1 LSARSQIAILD
12 FHKGIYSMFDPIDFD
27 PALAA
32 AWPPGWPGVYGA
44 GAEAGDEIAA
54 AVAALRLE
62 TKAVPSPAEEFHGLL
77 NDMTTEMRLQ
87 FEAFRKIRQEAEAQL
102 AGDDEAGQKLAKAD
116 LKAANDA
123 LSLIVRTIEKIDSLQ
138 RSLAHDRETA
148 LERQFDENAFRQ
160 LLDDTERTIQARVA
174 ERLAAS
180 AQGGPPG
187 HCPGPDA
194 TPKVQT
200 GPPDA

>member
-1 LSARSQIAILD
+1 LACLLTAISD

-27 PALAA
+27 PALVA
-32 AWPPGWPGVYGA
+32 AWPPGRPGVYGA
-44 GAEAGDEIAA
+44 EVAGDDAGA
-54 AVAALRLE
+54 LALRLE
-62 TKAVPSPAEEFHGLL
+62 TKAAPSPAEELYSLL
-77 NDMTTEMRLQ
+77 NDMTAEMRLQ
-87 FEAFRKIRQEAEAQL
+87 FEAFRKIRQEADAQL

-148 LERQFDENAFRQ
+148 LERQFDEMAFQQ
-160 LLDDTERTIQARVA
+160 LLADTERTIEARVA
-174 ERLAAS
+174 ERLAA
-180 AQGGPPG
+180 AGAERGAT
-187 HCPGPDA
+187 GPDA
-194 TPKVQT
+194 ARTLQT